1 MSYRKHLLQMQD
13 STGQRCGN
21 FIGLVSSQ
29 STENRMR
36 ALVTKLWSQS
46 LDMDAGKGINK
57 DFVYFVGKKPT
68 EASLVKDHDAHDMK
82 VEDFRRP
89 MSMCFILFMITAVS
103 FIVTWYLLKPVAITI
118 AATEILQT
126 TVDMEAAFL
135 PLRNGSAKEGKKS
148 KV

>member
-1 MSYRKHLLQMQD
+1 MPQD

-46 LDMDAGKGINK
+46 VSQSLDMDAGKGINK
-57 DFVYFVGKKPT
+57 DFVYSVGKKPT
-68 EASLVKDHDAHDMK
+68 EAASLVKEHDAQNIK
-82 VEDFRRP
+82 VEDLRHP
-89 MSMCFILFMITAVS
+89 MSMCFILFMIT
-103 FIVTWYLLKPVAITI
+103 FIVTWHLLKPVAITI

-148 KV
+148 RFDHKIG

>member
-1 MSYRKHLLQMQD
+1 M
-13 STGQRCGN
+13 QRCGN

-36 ALVTKLWSQS
+36 ALLVTKLWSQS
-46 LDMDAGKGINK
+46 LDMDAGKRINK
-57 DFVYFVGKKPT
+57 DFVYFIGKNPS
-68 EASLVKDHDAHDMK
+68 EARLVKDHDAQNTK

-89 MSMCFILFMITAVS
+89 MSVCFILFLITAVS
-103 FIVTWYLLKPVAITI
+103 FIVTWYLLKPVVITI

-135 PLRNGSAKEGKKS
+135 SMRNGSANKGDKL
-148 KV
+148 

>member
-1 MSYRKHLLQMQD
+1 
-13 STGQRCGN
+13 
-21 FIGLVSSQ
+21 
-29 STENRMR
+29 
-36 ALVTKLWSQS
+36 
-46 LDMDAGKGINK
+46 MDAGKGINK
-57 DFVYFVGKKPT
+57 DFVYFIGRKPT
-68 EASLVKDHDAHDMK
+68 EASLVKDHDHDAQNMK
-82 VEDFRRP
+82 VEDLRRP

-148 KV
+148 RFDQEIG

>member
-1 MSYRKHLLQMQD
+1 MQD

-21 FIGLVSSQ
+21 FTGLVSGQ

-46 LDMDAGKGINK
+46 VSQSLDMDAGKGINK
-57 DFVYFVGKKPT
+57 DFAYFIGIGRKPT
-68 EASLVKDHDAHDMK
+68 EASLVKDHDHDAQNMK

-126 TVDMEAAFL
+126 TVDIEAAFL

>member
-1 MSYRKHLLQMQD
+1 
-13 STGQRCGN
+13 
-21 FIGLVSSQ
+21 
-29 STENRMR
+29 MR

-46 LDMDAGKGINK
+46 VPESRIESTLDMDAGKGINK
-57 DFVYFVGKKPT
+57 DFVYFIGRKPT
-68 EASLVKDHDAHDMK
+68 EASLVKDNDAQNIK

-126 TVDMEAAFL
+126 TVDMEAAFS
-135 PLRNGSAKEGKKS
+135 PLRNGSVNKGNNKS
-148 KV
+148 KVCSSNWLTLNSSYAA

>member
-1 MSYRKHLLQMQD
+1 MD
-13 STGQRCGN
+13 S
-21 FIGLVSSQ
+21 V
-29 STENRMR
+29 
-36 ALVTKLWSQS
+36 
-46 LDMDAGKGINK
+46 KGIEK
-57 DFVYFVGKKPT
+57 DFVYFIGKKPTT
-68 EASLVKDHDAHDMK
+68 EASLVKDNDAQNMK

-135 PLRNGSAKEGKKS
+135 PLQSSSKKSGIRGKKVYS
-148 KV
+148 NSYAAVNAINFQTGAPGPSVTA